1 MYILPELDPRAP
13 PQDGATIKS
22 AVDLVEF
29 NSTENGCQL
38 FCLQAYKTL
47 DGTDLH
53 RITYKEFRDMVSN
66 CQGWIDK
73 YIPQSSIEES
83 KTPQRKHVALLL
95 DSDVGL
101 LVYLFAIMG
110 CGLGVCRSRRVRDL
124 G

>member
-1 MYILPELDPRAP
+1 MYTLPDLDTRAP
-13 PQDGATIKS
+13 PHDGAPIKS

-29 NSTENGCQL
+29 NSKENGSQL

-47 DGTDLH
+47 DATGLD
-53 RITYKEFRDMVSN
+53 RVTYKEFRDMVSN

-73 YIPQSSIEES
+73 HIPRSSIEES

-101 LVYLFAIMG
+101 LV
-110 CGLGVCRSRRVRDL
+110 
-124 G
+124 